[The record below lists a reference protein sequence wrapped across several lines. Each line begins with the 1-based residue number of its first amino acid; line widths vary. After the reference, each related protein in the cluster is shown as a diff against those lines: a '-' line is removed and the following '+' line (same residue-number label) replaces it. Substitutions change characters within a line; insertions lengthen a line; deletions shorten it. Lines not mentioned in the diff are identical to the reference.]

1 MSLFSV
7 LNVANRGLSA
17 SQLGL
22 DVTGQNI
29 ANASTEGYSRKRL
42 SLSSQ
47 YRADNQFGQMG
58 MGVNIENITRVRD
71 HNIDIQIQRQNH
83 QYGYFN
89 EMDKALESVENILNE
104 PSDTGIISYM
114 DNFFDS
120 WNNLVNNPSDSAAR
134 TMVKTAGQTL
144 TATFQNIAYELADLR
159 ASRNDEIKSTVDEI
173 NKIGREIYSLN
184 DEIAAVELAG
194 QNANDSRDRRDLL
207 MKNLSEL
214 VDYDTIEADDGQL
227 TITVGGNIFVSS
239 VSFNELKMHADA
251 ATQTDNS
258 GYVQYG
264 VRMRGIRQNLKIN
277 GGALK
282 GLMDARDVSI
292 PQFED
297 QLDQLAVSLVERVNE
312 QHNQGYNFH
321 GYSGFDFFDPSATG
335 ADDIQISASVLTDV
349 NNIAAAGGGTQ
360 TVGVSNATAAG
371 DMDFGNQPISLSETL
386 GRPWVVGDAD
396 SEKVRNVVNG
406 TVTVKVASSGTDL
419 VEGIDFA
426 VNYANGTVQM
436 LHNGN
441 DGVAMDIDFSYIVGG
456 FAGPGNNENAVELAQ
471 LREKLSM
478 MEDYNGDFTTSF
490 NNFYSGMV
498 GELGLARNETISNKD
513 TREYLIE
520 QYMDS
525 QESVAGV
532 SIDEEMSNLIKFQH
546 TYQAAAKIVA
556 TTQQMLDILMN
567 L

>member
-1 MSLFSV
+1 MSLFST
-7 LNVANRGLSA
+7 LNVANRGLTA

-22 DVTGQNI
+22 DLTGQNI
-29 ANASTEGYSRKRL
+29 ANASTEGYSRKRMT
-42 SLSSQ
+42 LSSQ
-47 YRADNQFGQMG
+47 YRADGTYGQMG
-58 MGVNIENITRVRD
+58 MGVTVENITRVRD
-71 HNIDIQIQRQNH
+71 QNIDIQIQRQNH
-83 QYGYFN
+83 QFGYYN

-114 DNFFDS
+114 DQFFDS
-120 WNNLVNNPSDSAAR
+120 WNNLVNNPSDSSAR

-144 TATFQNIAYELADLR
+144 SATFQNISFELADLR

-173 NKIGREIYSLN
+173 NKMGREIYTLN

-214 VDYDTIEADDGQL
+214 VDYDTIESDDGQL
-227 TITVGGNIFVSS
+227 TITVGGNIFVSA
-239 VSFNELKMHADA
+239 VSFNELQMHADPA
-251 ATQTDNS
+251 KQIDNS

-297 QLDQLAVSLVERVNE
+297 KIDQLAMSLVERINE
-312 QHNQGYNFH
+312 QHNKGYNMN
-321 GYSGFDFFDPSATG
+321 GYSGFDFFDPSTTG
-335 ADDIQISASVLTDV
+335 ANDIAISASVLTDV

-360 TVGVSNATAAG
+360 TKAITNTTAAG
-371 DMDFGNQPISLSETL
+371 DMDFGNQPIQLAETL
-386 GRPWVVGDAD
+386 GRPWVTGDAD
-396 SEKVRNVVNG
+396 SEKVTNAVNG
-406 TVTVKVASSGTDL
+406 TVSVKIASTGTDL

-441 DGVAMDIDFSYIVGG
+441 DGTAMNVDFSYTVGG

-478 MEDYNGDFTTSF
+478 NPDYSGDFTTSF
-490 NNFYSGMV
+490 NDFYSGMV
-498 GELGLARNETISNKD
+498 GELGLARNESISNKD

-525 QESVAGV
+525 QEAVAGV

>member
-1 MSLFSV
+1 MSLFST
-7 LNVANRGLSA
+7 LNVANRGLTA

-22 DVTGQNI
+22 DLTGQNI
-29 ANASTEGYSRKRL
+29 ANASTEGYSRKRMTL
-42 SLSSQ
+42 AAE
-47 YRADNQFGQMG
+47 YRSDASYGQMG
-58 MGVNIENITRVRD
+58 MGVNVVNISRVRD
-71 HNIDIQIQRQNH
+71 QNIDVQIQRQNH
-83 QYGYFN
+83 QFGYYN
-89 EMDKALESVENILNE
+89 EMDKSLESVENILNE
-104 PSDTGIISYM
+104 PSETGIISYM
-114 DNFFDS
+114 DQFFDS
-120 WNNLVNNPSDSAAR
+120 WNNLVNNPSDSSAR

-144 TATFQNIAYELADLR
+144 TATFQNIAFELADLR

-173 NKIGREIYSLN
+173 NKVGREIFSLN

-207 MKNLSEL
+207 MKNLSAL
-214 VDYDTIEADDGQL
+214 VDYDTIEGDDGQL
-227 TITVGGNIFVSS
+227 TITVGGNIFVSA
-239 VSFNELKMHADA
+239 VSFNELQMHADA

-282 GLMDARDVSI
+282 GLMDARDISI
-292 PQFED
+292 PQFEEKI
-297 QLDQLAVSLVERVNE
+297 DQLAVSLVERVNE
-312 QHNQGYNFH
+312 QHRQGYNMN

-335 ADDIQISASVLTDV
+335 ADDIAISASVITDI

-360 TVGVSNATAAG
+360 TVAVTNATAAG
-371 DMDFGNQPISLSETL
+371 DMDFGNQPIQLSETI
-386 GRPWVVGDAD
+386 GRPWVLGDAD
-396 SEKVRNVVNG
+396 SEKVTNAVNG
-406 TVTVKVASSGTDL
+406 TVSVKIAGTGTTL
-419 VEGIDFA
+419 TEGIDFA

-441 DGVAMDIDFSYIVGG
+441 DGTAMDIDFSYTVGG

-478 MEDYNGDFTTSF
+478 SADYNGDFTTSF
-490 NNFYSGMV
+490 NDFYSGMV
-498 GELGLARNETISNKD
+498 GELGLARNESISNKD

-525 QESVAGV
+525 QEAVAGV